1 MMLLHAMRLLGASAL
16 ALLIA
21 SPFIA
26 AYAAR
31 RAEQAPD
38 DIDQQAWCALQ
49 RRVNARRAT

>member
-1 MMLLHAMRLLGASAL
+1 MLLHAMRLLGASAL